1 MGRNHARTP
10 AVLRVRRV
18 SLSLAA
24 AAAPTVCVAGIVLD
38 LVWVLGLGAWLLIAA
53 ILMELVYRP

>member
-10 AVLRVRRV
+10 AGLRVLRE
-18 SLSLAA
+18 SPSLAA
-24 AAAPTVCVAGIVLD
+24 APAVCVAGVVLD